1 MTKDKGAIQTELFA
15 DDMFPTEPI
24 MQAEPVVDNDGKP
37 IVAKMK
43 VREEPLA
50 YGIIRTPR
58 GRRKVPKGRLIV
70 TFPGDYTIVD
80 NAYVK
85 TIRRIG
91 TEKIENTN
99 LRFSGRKLITAT
111 KQYPSQ
117 TCLPEGKWLTIP
129 NTTKD
134 KYKMLKIIS
143 SMTHIPFE
151 VEITK

>member
-1 MTKDKGAIQTELFA
+1 MADNREVIQLDLF
-15 DDMFPTEPI
+15 DEPKKEE
-24 MQAEPVVDNDGKP
+24 QVV
-37 IVAKMK
+37 V
-43 VREEPLA
+43 EE
-50 YGIIRTPR
+50 GVIKTPR
-58 GRRKVPKGRLIV
+58 GTRKIPKGRLVV
-70 TFPGDYTIVD
+70 TFPDNYAIVD

-91 TEKIENTN
+91 TDKIEKTN

-117 TCLPEGKWLTIP
+117 TCLPDGKWLTIP

-143 SMTHIPFE
+143 SMTRIPFE

>member
-1 MTKDKGAIQTELFA
+1 MADNKEIIQTELF
-15 DDMFPTEPI
+15 DDSKEE
-24 MQAEPVVDNDGKP
+24 QV
-37 IVAKMK
+37 IV
-43 VREEPLA
+43 EE
-50 YGIIRTPR
+50 GVIKTPR
-58 GRRKVPKGRLIV
+58 GTRKIPKGRLVV
-70 TFPGDYTIVD
+70 TFPDNYAIVD

-91 TEKIENTN
+91 TDKIEKTN

-117 TCLPEGKWLTIP
+117 TCLPDGKWLTIP

-143 SMTHIPFE
+143 SMTRIPFE